1 MAEGEGSRKDE
12 PWLIVLR
19 VIKARIRRN
28 FEMFGKMDPQATVE
42 WTDQGKKPVEIAKT
56 RVHWNGHMTP
66 KWDHVC
72 RGRSYPGQQSE
83 VKVEFKVFEAD
94 VLGPSELMGSAVVNL
109 DDLVQLRAGQVD
121 PQASVSGP
129 MKELELKLPKGGSK
143 GGPKKVETTGSIT
156 VQAIL
161 MRQSAAGEFDQAVM
175 DLTRVDSNM
184 FEAPVKRLQ
193 VSGGT
198 APFFNLVWK
207 DPPAGKSAAY
217 YIGKDLSH
225 ATDEI
230 KFYETLLQKGKKDD
244 NLAKLLQYAPDYAGI
259 FTAVEDGTETSRE
272 LLVMRNLKD
281 GQKGARMLDIKM
293 GQKTGQAGWQGKSR
307 SAALRQS
314 IVDGLT
320 NTACEGFRLEGFDKR
335 PRSLLSMDPLL
346 DVGSTTNEKLL
357 KKAHRVLLQR
367 MAAQEMLMHYLDV
380 HEDLPTPDDKGLQST
395 LGPSELIELVL
406 QKSATQL
413 CDLALSCRRSPVP
426 QKWIGSSVALG
437 FDCGELPPRSAGTE
451 DAVRK
456 QTLVSIFDWGRS
468 ELNTLD
474 RHMQLS
480 EADQKDRSEFWSYY
494 VGGIDRLAWEVSR
507 AYLHRLSVADA
518 WTDVIFR
525 IHDFDSMTS
534 NDFLGKVRVPL
545 QECGSTTK
553 ELEGMSGSKRG
564 EITFS
569 IAWQPYPQPSR
580 VTGAW
585 RVTVEAAAK
594 LPASD
599 GVMIMNSSDPFVEV
613 IAISQDGK
621 RGFRQVTEV
630 KVKNLSPEWG
640 ETFEIP
646 VVSKADFLQDAFR
659 SLGVQMP
666 ISLALEAMFPME
678 EAIPDSLGRRFDDKA
693 AEKGLVDFIH
703 MLDQAALAQ
712 IQREGGD
719 AGAVGK
725 VHSFAGKYRD
735 LPGEEAAPLT
745 TDGVTPEFSK
755 EKKCCSVM

>member
-1 MAEGEGSRKDE
+1 MAEGEGSQTDE
-12 PWLIVLR
+12 PLLIVLR
-19 VIKARIRRN
+19 VIKARIKRN

-42 WTDQGKKPVEIAKT
+42 WIDKGQDPVEIAKT

-72 RGRSYPGQQSE
+72 RGRPYPGQQGE

-94 VLGPSELMGSAVVNL
+94 VVGASELMGSSVVSL
-109 DDLVQLRAGQVD
+109 ADLVRLPSGRAD
-121 PQASVSGP
+121 PQASVTGP
-129 MKELELKLPKGGSK
+129 MKELVLTLPKKGS
-143 GGPKKVETTGSIT
+143 KKVETTGSIT

-161 MRQSAAGEFDQAVM
+161 VHQSAAGEFDQAVM
-175 DLTRVDSNM
+175 ELTRVDSNM

-207 DPPAGKSAAY
+207 DPPEGKSASY

-225 ATDEI
+225 AVDEI
-230 KFYETLLQKGKKDD
+230 QFYETLLTKGKKDEGL
-244 NLAKLLQYAPDYAGI
+244 NKLLQYVPDYAGI
-259 FTAVEDGTETSRE
+259 FTAAEDGTEQLRE

-335 PRSLLSMDPLL
+335 PPALLSMDPLL
-346 DVGSTTNEKLL
+346 DVGSTTNVKLL

-380 HEDLPTPDDKGLQST
+380 HEDLPMPDAKGLQST
-395 LGPSELIELVL
+395 LGPSELTELVL
-406 QKSATQL
+406 QKSVAQL

-437 FDCGELPPRSAGTE
+437 FDCAELPPRTAGTE
-451 DAVRK
+451 DAVRRK
-456 QTLVSIFDWGRS
+456 TLVSIFDWGRS

-474 RHMQLS
+474 RYMQLS

-494 VGGIDRLAWEVSR
+494 VGGIDRLVWEVSR
-507 AYLHRLSVADA
+507 AYVHRMGVADA

-525 IHDFDSMTS
+525 IHDFDSMTA
-534 NDFLGKVRVPL
+534 NDFLGKLRVPL

-580 VTGAW
+580 IRGAW
-585 RVTVEAAAK
+585 RVTVEKAEK

-599 GVMIMNSSDPFVEV
+599 GVMIMSSSDPFVEV

-621 RGFRQVTEV
+621 RGFRQVTKV
-630 KVKNLSPEWG
+630 LVKNLSPEYK

-646 VVSKADFLQDAFR
+646 VVSKPDFLQETFR

-666 ISLALEAMFPME
+666 SSSSAQEFMLPME
-678 EAIPDSLGRRFDDKA
+678 EDVWDALGRRFDDKA
-693 AEKGLVDFIH
+693 AEKGMAEFVQ

-719 AGAVGK
+719 GGMVTSM
-725 VHSFAGKYRD
+725 HSFHGQHRD
-735 LPGEEAAPLT
+735 LPGEEANPLT
-745 TDGVTPEFSK
+745 ADGVNPEFDE
-755 EKKCCSVM
+755 EKKCCLVM